1 LANNNAAVNLTE
13 ILSTYGILTLSL
25 LAITAFI
32 AGFIDAVVGGGGLIQ
47 LPFLLINFP
56 KISLPVIFGT
66 NKIAALC
73 GTSVSAFRYSRRI
86 KFNFKLLLVISIF
99 CFAASFAGAQVINLI
114 DPKILK
120 PLVLIILVLVLIY
133 TFLKKNLGA
142 SQSKE
147 LSLNRQ
153 MFYGSLIGIAVGFY
167 DGFFGPGTGSFF
179 VLGFVVI
186 LGFEFM
192 QASAYAKVVN
202 CITNISALIVFV
214 KEGNYILSL
223 ALIMAVF
230 NMIGSY
236 LGSIMAMKKGNGFIR
251 VIFLLIVS
259 IMILKYGY
267 DILTE

>member
-1 LANNNAAVNLTE
+1 MELAE
-13 ILSTYGILTLSL
+13 IIATYGVFTLSL
-25 LAITAFI
+25 LAITAFV

-56 KISLPVIFGT
+56 KIPLPVIFGT

-73 GTSVSAFRYSRRI
+73 GTSVSAVRYSRQI
-86 KFNFKLLLVISIF
+86 KFNYKLLLVVSAF
-99 CFAASFAGAQVINLI
+99 CFISSFAGAQVVNLI
-114 DPKILK
+114 DPAVLK
-120 PLVLIILVLVLIY
+120 PLVLIILVVVFIY
-133 TFLKKNLGA
+133 TVIKKNLGA
-142 SQSKE
+142 NQSKN
-147 LSLNRQ
+147 LSVGRQ

-214 KEGNYILSL
+214 KDGNYILGL
-223 ALIMAVF
+223 ALGMALF

-236 LGSIMAMKKGNGFIR
+236 LGSIMALKKGNGFIR
-251 VIFLLIVS
+251 LIFLVIVS

-267 DILTE
+267 DIFTEGQ